1 MHEGKARILVSA
13 QGEEIVR
20 LREVMDLSQRQLA
33 HEAGVDRK
41 TLRRI
46 ETSELVLPQSLYR
59 VCMIL
64 GVEPQRVG
72 QLGYPPVSRGGLG
85 GLRRSVTN
93 SVSLATLA

>member
-1 MHEGKARILVSA
+1 MRKRIYVSA
-13 QGEEIVR
+13 RGEEVVR
-20 LREVMDLSQRQLA
+20 RREALALSQRQLA

-46 ETSELVLPQSLYR
+46 ETSQLVLVQSLYR

-72 QLGYPPVSRGGLG
+72 QLGYPPARGG
-85 GLRRSVTN
+85 GLRRSVI
-93 SVSLATLA
+93 SSALA